1 MAYDQHVCNDK
12 NFTQETKVTKQWSS
26 NNEYFVL
33 IPICTAIAKLYV
45 KVCMVGTYLVGNMR
59 NIQIRPLHEVLLCA
73 YVGFIIYIANIVTF
87 IRSIKHNVICCL
99 VLSVA
104 MCLVLIEST
113 KIKVLHKI
121 I

>member
-1 MAYDQHVCNDK
+1 
-12 NFTQETKVTKQWSS
+12 
-26 NNEYFVL
+26 
-33 IPICTAIAKLYV
+33 
-45 KVCMVGTYLVGNMR
+45 MVGTYLVGNMR